1 MSISQRTLVLVKPDG
16 VQRQLAGRVITR
28 FEERGLKIVA
38 LKITPVSAKLAET
51 HYAVHAQRPFFKGLV
66 EFISSGPVVAMV
78 LEGPNAIAV
87 VRSMVGATKPHE
99 SAPGTIRGDLG
110 MSFSNNLVHGSD
122 GPEAAQRELALFFP
136 EPGELV
142 QWTPCNL
149 EWLYSVAEEL
159 A

>member
-16 VQRQLAGRVITR
+16 VQRHLAGRVITR

-99 SAPGTIRGDLG
+99 SAPGTIRGDFALETAK
-110 MSFSNNLVHGSD
+110 NLIHASD
-122 GPEAAQRELALFFP
+122 APETAAAEIALWFP
-136 EPGELV
+136 EGGLV
-142 QWTPCNL
+142 EYTRATDAWIL
-149 EWLYSVAEEL
+149 SDEE
-159 A
+159 